1 MVNDM
6 VDIKYSALFAGQ
18 ELDLSYIERLLKQ
31 GIKVLWFGNEE
42 DAEIINKAEYKDY
55 SDANYLCVYKNPENI
70 SIVICDGKV
79 GDNKAALDS
88 LADNDNSFNLDQYL
102 AEHAPADNNE
112 IVEAPA
118 GAGKTKTMIDRI
130 LFLMSTVDGL
140 TFSDIAMMT
149 FSNDATDSMRKDLLE
164 ALNKK
169 YELTR
174 QIRYFSMMES
184 IADLSSSTI
193 HSFFKRIMSEMGP
206 SLGYGTN
213 ISLRS
218 YLKEKKDIVRE
229 IINEKYANSE
239 GNVKDSLG
247 MSTYQIQRLATD
259 YWAQLDNKGLSYDEI
274 EMLDWG
280 EAYSEAERI
289 QRTLQYIFKLADER
303 YDKLKYRN
311 NSFSMQDIQHELRR
325 AMDSGAV
332 SQFVSKKYRYVF
344 VDEFQDSDSNQIRI
358 IAKLLDYY
366 KGQLFVVGDLKQ
378 SIYRFRGATDTAFY
392 KLRKNMEKEGIDE
405 AQDVVLKKNYRTAKN
420 ILEIMNPIFSE
431 WNQQGL
437 IDYETQIEPT
447 RDDIDGEYKQIIVD
461 NDSRRSLVIRELQ
474 RIIHLLEEKRENAKK
489 EEKEFKAER
498 IMVLTR
504 QNVEL
509 ARVKEWCDEAG
520 IVCAIR
526 EHGKFYKSDAVL
538 DFVALIESLHYCDEP
553 MYVYNYLNS
562 SYCKL
567 QSVPDGIWN
576 ANGDKRRLLTVFEKI
591 DEYKTWKTFVSL
603 SKEKP
608 IFSVLYH
615 IVEQTNPVV
624 NYAIKQKRKY
634 LAQGMAEIEA
644 KQQAKLDSI
653 QYDCD
658 IKKLMSLLRS
668 SFSGERATLYD
679 ICGFLRNKISTDKS
693 TDQDIPDIQMDFAF
707 VEGMTVHRSKGLQF
721 DNVFI
726 PFMDFPFGGQGNS
739 EILISN
745 DKKMLGWR
753 YKKGK
758 NQYITNINYRNMA
771 AEEYD
776 AVKRDETRLLYVAM
790 TRAVSGLYCF
800 VTRGTQDADTWSRLL
815 PEERDSD

>member
-1 MVNDM
+1 MA
-6 VDIKYSALFAGQ
+6 DIKYSVLFAGQ
-18 ELDLSYIERLLKQ
+18 ELDLSNIGRLLKQ
-31 GIKVLWFGNEE
+31 GIKVLWFGTKE
-42 DAEIINKAEYKDY
+42 DAERIYKAEYKDY
-55 SDANYLCVYKNPENI
+55 LDAKYLCVYKNPEDI
-70 SIVICDGKV
+70 RIVVSDGKI
-79 GDNKAALDS
+79 DDDQAALHR
-88 LADNDNSFNLDQYL
+88 LANNDNSFNIDQYL

-130 LFLMSTVDGL
+130 LFLMSTVDNLG
-140 TFSDIAMMT
+140 FGDIAMMT

-206 SLGYGTN
+206 SMGYGTN
-213 ISLRS
+213 MSLRS
-218 YLKEKKDIVRE
+218 YLKEKKDIVRD
-229 IINEKYANSE
+229 IIKEKYGNSE

-247 MSTYQIQRLATD
+247 MSTYQIQKLAVD

-289 QRTLQYIFKLADER
+289 QRTLQYVFKLADKR
-303 YDKLKYRN
+303 YDELKYRN

-332 SQFVSKKYRYVF
+332 SQFISKKYRYVF

-392 KLRKNMEKEGIDE
+392 KLRKNMEKQGIDE
-405 AQDVVLKKNYRTAKN
+405 AQDIILKKNYRTAQN
-420 ILEIMNPIFSE
+420 IVEIMNPIFSE
-431 WNQQGL
+431 WSQQGL
-437 IDYETQIEPT
+437 IDYDSQIEPT
-447 RDDIDGEYKQIIVD
+447 RDDIEGKYKQIIVD
-461 NDSRRSLVIRELQ
+461 NDSRKDLVIREFQ
-474 RIIHLLEEKRENAKK
+474 RIIQLLDEKRENAARAGKK
-489 EEKEFKAER
+489 YKAER

-509 ARVKEWCDEAG
+509 TRVKEWCDEAG
-520 IVCAIR
+520 IACAIR
-526 EHGKFYKSDAVL
+526 EHGKFYKSEAIL
-538 DFVALIESLHYCDEP
+538 DFVALIESLQYCDEP

-562 SYCKL
+562 SYCGL
-567 QSVPDGIWN
+567 HSILDVIWK
-576 ANGDKRRLLTVFEKI
+576 ANGDKRRLLAVFEKL
-591 DEYKTWKTFVSL
+591 DEYKAWRTFVSL

-634 LAQGMAEIEA
+634 LAKGIAEIEA
-644 KQQAKLDSI
+644 KQQARLDSI

-658 IKKLMSLLRS
+658 LKKLMSVLRS
-668 SFSGERATLYD
+668 SFSGERATLFD

-693 TDQDIPDIQMDFAF
+693 TDQDIPDIQMDFAY

-721 DNVFI
+721 DHVLI

-758 NQYITNINYRNMA
+758 NQYITNINYRNMVA
-771 AEEYD
+771 KEYD

-790 TRAVSGLYCF
+790 TRAIRGLYCF
-800 VTRGTQDADTWSRLL
+800 VTRGLQDADTWSGLL